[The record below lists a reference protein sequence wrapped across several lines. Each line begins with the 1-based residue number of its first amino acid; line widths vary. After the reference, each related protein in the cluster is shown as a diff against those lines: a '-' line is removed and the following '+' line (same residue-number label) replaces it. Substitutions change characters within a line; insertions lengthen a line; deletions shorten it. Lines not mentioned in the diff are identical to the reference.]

1 MSFTH
6 KRLNQNRH
14 KIFGDNKN
22 QLLAAAALLA
32 SCSQDD
38 ALQSTVLN
46 NEGLKPMTITAS
58 LPSDGMQ
65 TRAAGDADAA
75 RCYVQILDKDGNP
88 LADGN
93 SVPIEMTPNGGTFS
107 TLVYLNGNEIY
118 DFLFWADTE
127 KTNDDKS
134 NAPADLKAVAYT
146 NGHHRVG
153 WKNRQQPLECGW
165 RRNRFEACRFPC
177 DRDDEI

>member
-1 MSFTH
+1 MEIT
-6 KRLNQNRH
+6 KTNLLT
-14 KIFGDNKN
+14 NKN
-22 QLLAAAALLA
+22 KNAALLA

-107 TLVYLNGNEIY
+107 TLVYLNG
-118 DFLFWADTE
+118 
-127 KTNDDKS
+127 KT
-134 NAPADLKAVAYT
+134 KAT
-146 NGHHRVG
+146 LPRT
-153 WKNRQQPLECGW
+153 
-165 RRNRFEACRFPC
+165 
-177 DRDDEI
+177 